1 MTDVSTVVGP
11 YWVRY
16 LAKWTYAD
24 GTSAST
30 PVFGG
35 ILTLINQAR
44 KAQGKPP
51 VGFVHSILYKHAATR
66 ATFRDITLKGWG
78 GCEPSEGY
86 DLATG
91 IGSPRVPELSLA
103 IP

>member
-1 MTDVSTVVGP
+1 VNGARPKSSFK
-11 YWVRY
+11 Y

-30 PVFGG
+30 PVFAG
-35 ILTLINQAR
+35 ILTLINQYR
-44 KAQGKPP
+44 LSQGKPQ
-51 VGFVHSILYKHAATR
+51 VGFVNPILYKHAATR

-78 GCEPSEGY
+78 GCDPGDGY

-91 IGSPRVPELSLA
+91 IGTPRVPELARA